1 MRGFFVRDRFVSD
14 AAMVTVGIATD
25 ELRSASHE
33 RKIVALES
41 ATAVP
46 KVT

>member
-1 MRGFFVRDRFVSD
+1 MRGFFVRDRFVPD
-14 AAMVTVGIATD
+14 AAVVTARIATD
-25 ELRSASHE
+25 ELRSESHE